1 MSVLSLFCFVGN
13 GWKWCIMKRTC
24 AGRGVYDCGW
34 PADFAVHLASFSAWR
49 VDIGRDH
56 VPQPQQDLPHCQ
68 SNNLN
73 SSTPSFPS
81 FPSFPHFSI
90 FQPNTQ
96 QTQSRIN
103 PARRGTSWYVV
114 SHRVTPS
121 RPFLPIYKFFQK
133 VTADQLRNVTR
144 IRKIPDNKFIDEA
157 DWGPSEIKPTQPKTK
172 MEKATRKT
180 LNMYAKQVF
189 LQIFP
194 WKMKQ
199 SNGTS
204 LEYGSSPIF
213 ITSWSQHEEWY
224 SRSMWKQWSQV
235 SQVSIFTVSIA

>member
-81 FPSFPHFSI
+81 FPHFSI

-157 DWGPSEIKPTQPKTK
+157 DWDQARLNPPSQKQKWKSDKENF
-172 MEKATRKT
+172 EHVRKT
-180 LNMYAKQVF
+180 GFSPNLS
-189 LQIFP
+189 
-194 WKMKQ
+194 MKDETVQWDKPRVRQQ
-199 SNGTS
+199 SDLYN
-204 LEYGSSPIF
+204 IMVAAWRV
-213 ITSWSQHEEWY
+213 IQ
-224 SRSMWKQWSQV
+224 
-235 SQVSIFTVSIA
+235 